1 MKKRVTPR
9 RCSDLKELRCWARR
23 SRVIGNILLV
33 LIGEYG
39 IIMSLIGAFQSRTVH
54 YGDLAQEVL
63 EFCPL
68 LLVSSLFR
76 YTILFLAAYLLLRLL
91 PVFLEGIAAVLSVR
105 RNQRKKNKAE

>member
-9 RCSDLKELRCWARR
+9 RCPDLEKLRRWVKR

-39 IIMSLIGAFQSRTVH
+39 IMMSLIGAFQSRTVH
-54 YGDLAQEVL
+54 YGDLVQEVM

-68 LLVSSLFR
+68 LLVSGLFR
-76 YTILFLAAYLLLRLL
+76 
-91 PVFLEGIAAVLSVR
+91 
-105 RNQRKKNKAE
+105 